1 MKLQLRSIG
10 FGLLTAMVVVSVVE
24 AFGHMFYPV
33 ADNIDYNNKELM
45 KAFISSMPFGAL
57 VFVVNAWILGA
68 FAGAIVATRMFAEK
82 ALMNSIIVGI
92 LVLAFTILNMSM
104 IPHPMWMWL
113 SAFLGIIPG
122 AYLGHKIACIKM
134 SNE

>member
-10 FGLLTAMVVVSVVE
+10 FGLLTAIVVISVVE
-24 AFGHMFYPV
+24 AFGHMVYPV
-33 ADNIDYNNKELM
+33 ADNVDFNNKELM
-45 KAFISSMPFGAL
+45 KTYISTMPFGAL

-68 FAGAIVATRMFAEK
+68 FVGAIVATRMFAEK
-82 ALMNSIIVGI
+82 AQLNSIIVGI
-92 LVLAFTILNMSM
+92 LVLAFTLLNMSM
-104 IPHPMWMWL
+104 IPHPMWMWV

-122 AYLGHKIACIKM
+122 AYLGHKIASIKV